1 MTARKKRRIPAAPE
15 WEEISAVRIDLQWF
29 ASAED
34 EGRTEDPSEH
44 KLRKAREEGR
54 VAKSMEAGG
63 AAVLLV
69 PVVVLAFSAPS
80 MLSTIAE
87 MTRFFLS
94 RAAGAGDPDFTLF
107 RAFIHYFVRLV
118 TPVAV
123 SAVLAALAA
132 NLIQTRGFVFSM
144 KPLTPQFDKILPR
157 FGRFFKRALFS
168 AEGMFNLAK
177 SLVKILVLTVVCWFT
192 IRGDLP
198 RISMMLETDFYT
210 SVAYI
215 ASVTL
220 KLLLIAAVF
229 FLVLAIPDFFFQ
241 RRQFMESLKMSR
253 QEVKEEYKELE
264 GDPLV
269 KGRMRQRMREMLSR
283 NMALNVPKADV
294 VITNPTHFAV
304 AVQYDRNTMPAP
316 MVIAK
321 GQDHIAQ
328 RIKEIARENRVPVIE
343 NKPLARALFSQ
354 VRIGDMIPPEYFQAM
369 AVVFSKVLA
378 MDAGRRK
385 AMFGEE
391 T

>member
-63 AAVLLV
+63 AAVLLA

-107 RAFIHYFVRLV
+107 RAFVHYFVRLV

-157 FGRFFKRALFS
+157 FGQIFHNQVDFVDC
-168 AEGMFNLAK
+168 
-177 SLVKILVLTVVCWFT
+177 LVRSCH
-192 IRGDLP
+192 
-198 RISMMLETDFYT
+198 
-210 SVAYI
+210 
-215 ASVTL
+215 
-220 KLLLIAAVF
+220 
-229 FLVLAIPDFFFQ
+229 Q
-241 RRQFMESLKMSR
+241 
-253 QEVKEEYKELE
+253 
-264 GDPLV
+264 
-269 KGRMRQRMREMLSR
+269 
-283 NMALNVPKADV
+283 NM
-294 VITNPTHFAV
+294 
-304 AVQYDRNTMPAP
+304 
-316 MVIAK
+316 
-321 GQDHIAQ
+321 
-328 RIKEIARENRVPVIE
+328 
-343 NKPLARALFSQ
+343 
-354 VRIGDMIPPEYFQAM
+354 
-369 AVVFSKVLA
+369 
-378 MDAGRRK
+378 
-385 AMFGEE
+385 
-391 T
+391 